1 MWDPGAYLR
10 FGSERARPFF
20 DLISRVQADDPR
32 FVVDLGCGPG
42 NLTAALAAR
51 WPAAQVLGVD
61 SSPEMIEAAQAE
73 VAAASG
79 RVEARGAGPD
89 RVEARGAGPGRVE
102 AREAGPGRVEARE
115 AETARG
121 GAPGGAAVPGQA
133 TGLEFRLADIRTWR
147 PERPVDVITCNAVLQ
162 WVPGH
167 QELLPAWVRWL
178 APGGWLAFQLPGNF
192 DQPSHTILR
201 ELASTPRWRPLL
213 EDAPLNRQA
222 GDPVDYLALLAGA
235 GCEVDAWETTYLH
248 VLHGDDAVV
257 DWYRGSGLRPV
268 LATLPPALAE
278 EFLAGYRDRIRVAY
292 PAAPYGTVLPFRR
305 VFVVARVKA

>member
-1 MWDPGAYLR
+1 MWDPNAYLR

-42 NLTAALAAR
+42 NLTAALTAR
-51 WPAAQVLGVD
+51 WPAAQVVGVD

-73 VAAASG
+73 VAAALG
-79 RVEARGAGPD
+79 

-102 AREAGPGRVEARE
+102 ARG

-121 GAPGGAAVPGQA
+121 GALGGAAVPGQA
-133 TGLEFRLADIRTWR
+133 AGPEFRLADIRTWQ

-213 EDAPLNRQA
+213 EAVPLNRQA

-292 PAAPYGTVLPFRR
+292 PAAPSGTVLPFRR